1 MPTAPT
7 PAATASTDAFVDA
20 VRRSVDARLTAVLD
34 RMEALT
40 QELAPA
46 TLPVLRAARD
56 LTLRGGKRL
65 RPALLFA
72 AVECAEP
79 GAFPDA
85 AADLG
90 AALELLQTYLLVHD
104 DWMDGDAVRRGA
116 PSVHI
121 ALGRHY
127 ADDHVGAATAIL
139 TGDLMGSLVH
149 ELVAQVELP
158 ADRRRDVIAT
168 FSRMEYEVILGQCL
182 DVTHSDDVT
191 RIHHLKTGSYTVRGP
206 LRLGLGVAGAGEDAR
221 RALEAYGEPL
231 GVAFQ
236 LRDDVLGAFGS
247 EAETGKP
254 VGGDFREGKKTELVR
269 WAMTH
274 LDAKGQS
281 ELTSILGR
289 RDATEADIERARAL
303 ITASGAREHVEG
315 QIRDLRARCLDAL
328 DVECLLPEGK
338 ERLAAF
344 ATLLTERKR

>member
-1 MPTAPT
+1 MSP
-7 PAATASTDAFVDA
+7 STDAFVDA
-20 VRRSVDARLTAVLD
+20 ARRRVDARLTDVLG

-40 QELAPA
+40 RELAPE
-46 TLPVLRAARD
+46 TLPVLRAASD

-79 GAFPDA
+79 GAYPDA

-116 PSVHI
+116 PSVHV

-149 ELVAQVELP
+149 ELVAQVDLP
-158 ADRRRDVIAT
+158 ADRRRDVTAT

-182 DVTHSDDVT
+182 DVTRSDDVT

-206 LRLGLGVAGAGEDAR
+206 LRLGLGVAGAGDDAR

-236 LRDDVLGAFGS
+236 LRDDLLGAFGS

-269 WAMTH
+269 WAMSR
-274 LDAKGQS
+274 LDAKGRS
-281 ELTSILGR
+281 ELGSILGR
-289 RDATEADIERARAL
+289 RDAADADITRAREL
-303 ITASGAREHVEG
+303 IASTGAMEQVEG
-315 QIRDLRARCLDAL
+315 QIRALRAKCLEAL
-328 DVECLLPEGK
+328 DVECLLPEGR
-338 ERLAAF
+338 ERLAHF
-344 ATLLTERKR
+344 ATLLTDRKR